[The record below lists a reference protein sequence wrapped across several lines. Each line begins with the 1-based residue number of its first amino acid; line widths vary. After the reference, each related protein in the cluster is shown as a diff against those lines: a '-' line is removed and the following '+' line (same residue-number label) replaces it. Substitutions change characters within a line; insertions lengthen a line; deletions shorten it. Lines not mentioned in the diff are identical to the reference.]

1 MIDFALPRHAD
12 RERVRRLIG
21 ALRARGPVVGTD
33 EAGRGPLAGPV
44 VAAAVLLTEEQELAL
59 LKLGLRDSKRMT
71 PRARERVFSAM
82 QAMGAAWAAQA
93 GSVARIERE
102 NIRRASLWAMGRSV
116 TRLCAVRGIEPA
128 CVVVDGPAFVP
139 GLGAEQWPLVT
150 ADALAPVVSAASV
163 VAKVL
168 RDRVMTGL
176 DALYP
181 GYGLAR
187 HKGYPTAAHREAV
200 RRLGPSPVHRR
211 SFCRKC
217 LSEPEARLWI

>member
-1 MIDFALPRHAD
+1 MIDLALPRHAD
-12 RERVRRLIG
+12 REQVRRLIG
-21 ALRARGPVVGTD
+21 TLRARGPVVGTD

-59 LKLGLRDSKRMT
+59 LKLGLMDSKRMT
-71 PRARERVFSAM
+71 PHARERVFAAM
-82 QAMGAAWAAQA
+82 RTMGAAWAAQA
-93 GSVARIERE
+93 GSVARIEQE
-102 NIRRASLWAMGRSV
+102 NIRCASLWAMGRSV
-116 TRLCAVRGIEPA
+116 ARLCAAQGVEPA
-128 CVVVDGPAFVP
+128 CVVVDGPASVP
-139 GLGAEQWPLVT
+139 CLDVEQWPLVA

-168 RDRVMTGL
+168 RDRVMAGL

-181 GYGLAR
+181 GYGLAQ

-217 LSEPEARLWI
+217 LAEARL